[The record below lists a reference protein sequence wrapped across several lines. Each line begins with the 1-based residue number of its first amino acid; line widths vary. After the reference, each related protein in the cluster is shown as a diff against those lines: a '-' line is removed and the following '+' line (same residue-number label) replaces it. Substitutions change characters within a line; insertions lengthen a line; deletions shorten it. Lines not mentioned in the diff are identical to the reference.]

1 MVETAEV
8 GWQSQRHWR
17 NYLLDRGYQLRF
29 TLIIVG
35 ISATLTSVLG
45 WFVLSKAHEASRVV
59 QVRAMDPSDELA
71 HQLQA
76 QFAHN
81 DQRMT
86 IALIVFGI
94 VLCLVLAVY
103 GIVLT
108 HKVAGPLHKVSIYL
122 DKIRQGRLG
131 TINNL
136 RRGDELIDFYQ
147 HFKDAH
153 DALRRRTEAD
163 IALLEK
169 AIAALGA
176 SPVAEELRE
185 AKDRKEESL
194 K

>member
-1 MVETAEV
+1 MVETEEA
-8 GWQSQRHWR
+8 GWRSQRHWR

-29 TLIIVG
+29 TLTIVG
-35 ISATLTSVLG
+35 ISAALTSVLG

-59 QVRAMDPSDELA
+59 QVRAMDPADELA
-71 HQLQA
+71 HQLQV

-86 IALIVFGI
+86 VALVIFGV

-108 HKVAGPLHKVSIYL
+108 HKVAGPLHKVSVYL
-122 DKIRQGRLG
+122 DRIRQGRLG
-131 TINNL
+131 TVNNL

-153 DALRRRTEAD
+153 DALRRRTQAD
-163 IALLEK
+163 VELLDK
-169 AIAALGA
+169 AIAALG
-176 SPVAEELRE
+176 SSGVAEELRA
-185 AKDRKEESL
+185 AKSDKEESL